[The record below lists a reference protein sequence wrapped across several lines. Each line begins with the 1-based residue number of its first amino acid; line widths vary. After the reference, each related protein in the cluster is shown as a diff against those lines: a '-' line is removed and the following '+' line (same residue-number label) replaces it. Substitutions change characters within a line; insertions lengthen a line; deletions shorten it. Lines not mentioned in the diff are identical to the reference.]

1 MPDKTLS
8 TAPSGACSGSRWSMR
23 LVARWN
29 SPSATQLAPHDPVG
43 GGPCGLKPGERT
55 DDTSLALC
63 LADSLIACGG
73 LDQRDL
79 MQRFVRWWRD
89 GKNSPTG
96 YDGGRIVSAV
106 TIIAVT
112 VTTEGRRE
120 IVGLGIGP
128 SDTEPFW
135 PGSIK
140 S

>member
-1 MPDKTLS
+1 VS
-8 TAPSGACSGSRWSMR
+8 
-23 LVARWN
+23 
-29 SPSATQLAPHDPVG
+29 
-43 GGPCGLKPGERT
+43 
-55 DDTSLALC
+55 
-63 LADSLIACGG
+63 ADSLIACGG

-79 MQRFVRWWRD
+79 MQRFVRWWRN
-89 GKNSPTG
+89 GENSPTG
-96 YDGGRIVSAV
+96 YCVDIGITTREALSVPADRQSYSAIEIMLAKFVPGAISSYTPMHDGGRIVSAV

-112 VTTEGRRE
+112 VATEGRRE